1 LASCTPATA
10 ATVEFIDVVP
20 SGDYDSFVKSDR
32 HHYRSQA
39 TKVFL
44 SYSPEDAK
52 VARALASRLAEAGFE
67 TWDPAESLFPGDNW
81 ALRIGQAL
89 QESDAM
95 VVLVSPNSMKSEFV
109 RQELEYALG
118 SARYKGRL
126 VPVVL
131 KPTKDMP
138 WILKRFPSVRIGTN
152 FEAAADQIAQ
162 HLKDGFELAPAAA

>member
-1 LASCTPATA
+1 M
-10 ATVEFIDVVP
+10 
-20 SGDYDSFVKSDR
+20 VKHER
-32 HHYRSQA
+32 NTRGHA

-44 SYSPEDAK
+44 SYSTEDRK
-52 VARALASRLAEAGFE
+52 VARALASRLADAGFE
-67 TWDPAESLFPGDNW
+67 PWDPATALFPGDNW

-95 VVLVSPNSMKSEFV
+95 VVLVSPDSMKSESV

-138 WILKRFPSVRIGTN
+138 WILKRLPSVRVGSN
-152 FEAAADQIAQ
+152 FEEAADQIAQ
-162 HLKDGFELAPAAA
+162 RLKHGFELAPANA